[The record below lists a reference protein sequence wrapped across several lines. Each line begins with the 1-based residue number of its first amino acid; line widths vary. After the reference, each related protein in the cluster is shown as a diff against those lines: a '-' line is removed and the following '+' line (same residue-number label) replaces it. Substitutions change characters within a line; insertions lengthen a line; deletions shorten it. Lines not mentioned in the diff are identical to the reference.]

1 MMRVHV
7 GIVLYNSLDDLPA
20 CVAAVRAQTY
30 SDVSIWALDNASPN
44 GDAAWMREHAPD
56 VRVIASAVNL
66 GYGKGHNAII
76 RACQPG
82 ADDAYLA
89 LNPDAR
95 LEPDYIALLAAAL
108 KSGDDVGWAT
118 GKLRLA
124 DAAGAPTGL
133 LYSAG
138 HGLLAN
144 GYAFNI
150 GHRLPDAP
158 PFDADREVFGAPGAA
173 ALYKGALIAD
183 VSADG
188 AFFDPDYFMYSEDVD
203 VDWRARRRGWRCLY
217 VADAAALH
225 RGSHPG
231 ANSPMNIHIIGNR
244 YLSAIKNAALR
255 DLIFYNLP
263 FMAAHCAARTLKTPG
278 FGLKLTAHILRGA
291 PKMLRKRRR
300 PTMARSAMRA
310 WFDWSARQPTT
321 QIHWT
326 QRRQPSTRR

>member
-1 MMRVHV
+1 MRVHV

-20 CVAAVRAQTY
+20 CIAALRAQTY
-30 SDVSIWALDNASPN
+30 ADMVIWALDNASP
-44 GDAAWMREHAPD
+44 DRSADWLREHAPD
-56 VRVIASAVNL
+56 VRMVTSAVNL

-76 RACQPG
+76 QACQLG
-82 ADDAYLA
+82 ADDGYLA
-89 LNPDAR
+89 LNPDAQ

-108 KSGDDVGWAT
+108 QTSDDIGWAT
-118 GKLRLA
+118 GRLRLA
-124 DAAGAPTGL
+124 DSAGAPTGL

-144 GYAFNI
+144 GFAFNI

-183 VSADG
+183 VSEDG

-225 RGSHPG
+225 RGSHPS

-244 YLSAIKNAALR
+244 YLSAIKNADLR
-255 DLIFYNLP
+255 DLILYNLP
-263 FMAAHCAARTLKTPG
+263 FMAAHCAARTLKTPR
-278 FGLKLTAHILRGA
+278 FGLSLTAHILRGV

-300 PTMARSAMRA
+300 STTARSVMQA
-310 WFDWSARQPTT
+310 WFAWSARQPTT

-326 QRRQPSTRR
+326 QRRRLSTR